1 MITHQPFTD
10 LTTVRAS
17 GDGDYTATIDPVW
30 TIGPKVHGGAMMALC
45 AAAMPVEPPEDA
57 IAVTADHPV
66 GHVVHV
72 AQGCD
77 IRMDSATTGFL
88 DGKQGPPVNR
98 LWVRPLAADEADP
111 ATAALF
117 AIMAGDISTPVT
129 MNHGIF
135 GWAPTVQLTTYL
147 RRRPAPGWL
156 RVVASSTVVG
166 DSWFEEDHGIVDST
180 GNVVV
185 QSRQLALLPKK

>member
-98 LWVRPLAADEADP
+98 LWVR
-111 ATAALF
+111 
-117 AIMAGDISTPVT
+117 
-129 MNHGIF
+129 
-135 GWAPTVQLTTYL
+135 
-147 RRRPAPGWL
+147 
-156 RVVASSTVVG
+156 VVASSTVVG